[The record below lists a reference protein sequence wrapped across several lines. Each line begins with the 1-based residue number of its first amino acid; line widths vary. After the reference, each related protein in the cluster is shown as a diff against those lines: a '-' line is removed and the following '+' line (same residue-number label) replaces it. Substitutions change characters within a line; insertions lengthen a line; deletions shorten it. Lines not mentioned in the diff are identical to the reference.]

1 MSKFFGTDG
10 IRTKAGEFPLT
21 PPALFAIGAALGELL
36 ANRLTRP
43 AKAIIGRDTRESGTW
58 IETALASG
66 LNHFGAEVVSVGV
79 LTTPGIAYLTKSGY
93 DVGIV
98 ISASHNPFYD
108 NGIKLFSPSGRKFDE
123 QDELFIE
130 SKLLDSKLGLGDY
143 PESSVN
149 FSAELSGKYF
159 QFLKTEIANGLNLQ
173 GFKLALDCANGAA
186 YEIAPKLFR
195 ELGADVVLLGCNPS
209 GQNIN
214 DGCGSLDLNNLRAFV
229 KDHNCHL
236 GVAFDGDADRALF
249 VDERGEIVDGDRTLY
264 IMAEYFLRNHKL
276 NPRSIVATVMSNLGL
291 EVALK
296 ALDIELRRTPVGD
309 KYVLED
315 LINSGALI
323 GGEQSGHII
332 FPHISLAGDGI
343 ITALQLLGVI
353 TSQKQSLSTL
363 SQAFQTFPQILINIR
378 VKNKPAFSSV
388 PLIAA
393 AAKGIE
399 RELANQ
405 GRLLLRYSGTENL
418 ARVMIEGKD
427 LKEIT
432 RQAEYLAEIIRSQLG
447 VLS

>member
-21 PPALFAIGAALGELL
+21 PPALFTIGAALGKLL
-36 ANRLTRP
+36 TNRLNHP
-43 AKAIIGRDTRESGTW
+43 VKAIIGRDTRESGTW

-66 LNHFGAEVVSVGV
+66 LNHSGAKVVSAGV
-79 LTTPGIAYLTKSGY
+79 LTTPGIAYLTKAADY

-143 PESSVN
+143 QEHSVN
-149 FSAELSGKYF
+149 FSAELSEQYF
-159 QFLKTEIANGLNLQ
+159 QFLKTEIATNLDLQ
-173 GFKLALDCANGAA
+173 GLKLALDCANGAA

-195 ELGADVVLLGCNPS
+195 KLGAEVILLGCSPN
-209 GQNIN
+209 GRNIN
-214 DGCGSLDLNNLRAFV
+214 EGCGSLHLNNLTAFV
-229 KDHNCHL
+229 KEHNCHL

-249 VDERGEIVDGDRTLY
+249 IDEQGKIVDGDRTLY
-264 IMAEYFLRNHKL
+264 IMAEYFLRNQKL
-276 NPRSIVATVMSNLGL
+276 SPRSIVATVMSNIGL
-291 EVALK
+291 EAALK
-296 ALDIELRRTPVGD
+296 TLDIELRRTPVGD
-309 KYVLED
+309 KYVLEE
-315 LINSGALI
+315 LINSGSLI

-332 FPHISLAGDGI
+332 FPSISLAGDGI

-363 SQAFQTFPQILINIR
+363 SQAFQTFPQILINIK

-399 RELANQ
+399 QELASQ

-447 VLS
+447 E